1 MTKRRVA
8 IRNQSAE
15 ANLFARRTFI
25 AFFGVVLIILLLLG
39 NIYTL
44 QVESFEKYKTR
55 SNSNRIKLVA
65 VAPNRGLIFDRNG
78 ILLADNKP
86 VYSLEVIA
94 EDVDDLKTSVD
105 EVSLLLDITPERKE
119 RFFKE
124 LKSERRFKPVELHSR
139 LSDQQVALFSVNQH
153 KFPGIFVNARL
164 KRYYPFSDLTT
175 HNLGYVAR
183 INKRDTN
190 KLALEG
196 KLDNYAATYGIG
208 RLGIERYYEDMLHGF
223 IGHQE
228 VEINNQGRVIRTLD
242 YTPPIPGKDL
252 TLTLDIELQ
261 MIAKRALSG
270 HRGAIVAMDP
280 RSGEILAMYSNPSYD
295 GNLFVH
301 GISSKNYKK
310 LLNSSDLPLINR
322 SVQGY
327 PPASTVKPFL
337 ALTGLEEKVI
347 TPETEIYDPGWYQLE
362 GLPNKY
368 RDWKRWGHGKVNLT
382 KAIEQSCNIYFY
394 DLAFKL
400 GITKISNMME
410 QFGFG
415 DYTGIDIHEES
426 KAIMPSVAW
435 KRERYNKSWYTGET
449 LSVGIGQSY
458 WTVTPLQLAQ
468 ALTTLVNHGERKI
481 PHLLKA
487 TSELVIET
495 GGKAYHQVT
504 PTVYEPRAP
513 LKLNNDKNW
522 DVVLKAMHS
531 TVQNVGATAHTP
543 FKGTKYDASG
553 KTGSAQV
560 AGIKQ
565 DEEYDAQTRSENK
578 RDNAMFIAFAPYN
591 NPEIVVAVA
600 IENVEKG
607 GGATNAAP
615 VARQIMDQYFG
626 NRDIQ
631 AEIKTAKLQAT
642 TKTKLDA
649 KTKAITTNNISS
661 YEAD

>member
-1 MTKRRVA
+1 MLNRRVA
-8 IRNQSAE
+8 IRDQSAE
-15 ANLFARRTFI
+15 ANLFARRAFI
-25 AFFGVVLIILLLLG
+25 AFTGVVVLLLILLG
-39 NIYTL
+39 NVFTL
-44 QVESFEKYKTR
+44 QVESFEKYQTR
-55 SNSNRIKLVA
+55 SNSNRIKLLP
-65 VAPNRGLIFDRNG
+65 VAPNRGLIYDRNG
-78 ILLADNKP
+78 VLLADNKP

-94 EDVDDLKTSVD
+94 EDVDDIKASI
-105 EVSLLLDITPERKE
+105 EQVSALLNITKDRQDK
-119 RFFKE
+119 FFKSI
-124 LKSERRFKPVELHSR
+124 KRKRRFKPVELHSR

-183 INKRDTN
+183 INRKDAN
-190 KLALEG
+190 KLERDG
-196 KLDNYAATYGIG
+196 KSENYAATYGIG
-208 RLGIERYYEDMLHGF
+208 KLGIEKYYEDMLHGT

-228 VEINNQGRVIRTLD
+228 VEINNQGRVIRTLN
-242 YTPPIPGKDL
+242 YTPPVPGKDL

-270 HRGAIVAMDP
+270 KRGAIVAMDP
-280 RSGEILAMYSNPSYD
+280 RTGGILAMYSNPSYD

-301 GISSKNYKK
+301 GISSKNYKR
-310 LLNSSDLPLINR
+310 LLESKDLPLINR

-337 ALTGLEEKVI
+337 ALTGLEESIVTASTTIK
-347 TPETEIYDPGWYQLE
+347 DPGWYQLE

-368 RDWKRWGHGKVNLT
+368 RDWKPWGHGLVDLT
-382 KAIEQSCNIYFY
+382 TAIEQSCNIYFY

-400 GITKISNMME
+400 GITKISTMME
-410 QFGFG
+410 RFGFG

-435 KRERYNKSWYTGET
+435 KRARYNKPWYTGET

-458 WTVTPLQLAQ
+458 WTVTPLQLTQ

-487 TSELVIET
+487 NSELIIESS
-495 GGKAYHQVT
+495 GNAYHQIT
-504 PTVYEPRAP
+504 PTIYEPQAP
-513 LKLNNDKNW
+513 LKLKDDKHWN
-522 DVVLKAMHS
+522 VVLEAMHS
-531 TVQNVGATAHTP
+531 TVQKFGATAHTP
-543 FKGTKYDASG
+543 FKGSTYDASG

-560 AGIKQ
+560 ARIKQ
-565 DEEYDAQTRSENK
+565 DEKYDAKATSENK
-578 RDNAMFIAFAPYN
+578 RDNAMFIAFAPFD

-600 IENVEKG
+600 IENVAKG

-615 VARQIMDQYFG
+615 VARQVMDQYFG
-626 NRDIQ
+626 DRVITSKKHNLNR
-631 AEIKTAKLQAT
+631 KTHSVKST
-642 TKTKLDA
+642 R
-649 KTKAITTNNISS
+649 SR
-661 YEAD
+661 EAD

>member
-1 MTKRRVA
+1 MSPRRIV

-25 AFFGVVLIILLLLG
+25 AFSVVVLVLLILFA
-39 NIYTL
+39 NIFNL
-44 QVESFEKYKTR
+44 QVESFEKYQTR
-55 SNSNRIKLVA
+55 SNSNRIKLLP
-65 VAPNRGLIFDRNG
+65 VAPNRGLIYDRNG
-78 ILLADNKP
+78 VLLADNKP
-86 VYSLEVIA
+86 VYSLDVIA
-94 EDVDDLKTSVD
+94 EDVDDIKTSV
-105 EVSLLLDITPERKE
+105 EQVSLLLNISPERQTK
-119 RFFKE
+119 FFKSM
-124 LKSERRFKPVELHSR
+124 KSKRRFKPVELHSR

-153 KFPGIFVNARL
+153 KFPGIFVSARL

-183 INKRDTN
+183 INRKDAK
-190 KLALEG
+190 KLEQEG
-196 KLDNYAATYGIG
+196 KSENYAATYGIG
-208 RLGIERYYEDMLHGF
+208 RLGIERYYEGMLHGT

-228 VEINNQGRVIRTLD
+228 VEINNQGRVIRTLN
-242 YTPPIPGKDL
+242 YTPPLPGKDL

-270 HRGAIVAMDP
+270 KRGAIVAMDP
-280 RSGEILAMYSNPSYD
+280 RTGGILAMYSNPSYD

-301 GISSKNYKK
+301 GISNKNYKK
-310 LLNSSDLPLINR
+310 LLESKDLPLINR

-347 TPETEIYDPGWYQLE
+347 TPSTQIHDPGWYQLE

-368 RDWKRWGHGKVNLT
+368 RDWKPWGHGMVNLT

-410 QFGFG
+410 RFGFG

-435 KRERYNKSWYTGET
+435 KRARYNKSWYTGET

-458 WTVTPLQLAQ
+458 WTVTPLQLTQ
-468 ALTTLVNHGERKI
+468 ALTTLVNHGERKV

-487 TSELVIET
+487 NSELIIESS
-495 GGKAYHQVT
+495 GNAYHQIT
-504 PTVYEPRAP
+504 PTIYEPRAP
-513 LKLNNDKNW
+513 LKLKQDKNW
-522 DVVLKAMHS
+522 DVVLQAMHN
-531 TVQNVGATAHTP
+531 TVQKFGATAYKP
-543 FKGTKYDASG
+543 FKGSTYDASG

-560 AGIKQ
+560 ARIKQ
-565 DEEYDAQTRSENK
+565 DEKYDAKATSENK
-578 RDNAMFIAFAPYN
+578 RDNAMFIAFAPFDK
-591 NPEIVVAVA
+591 PEIVVAVA
-600 IENVEKG
+600 IENVAKG

-615 VARQIMDQYFG
+615 VARQVMDQYFG
-626 NRDIQ
+626 DRVITSQTD
-631 AEIKTAKLQAT
+631 KAKPKAT
-642 TKTKLDA
+642 QKVHSATV
-649 KTKAITTNNISS
+649 TTSQ
-661 YEAD
+661 EAD

>member
-1 MTKRRVA
+1 MSPRRVV

-25 AFFGVVLIILLLLG
+25 AFSVVVLVLLVLFG
-39 NIYTL
+39 NVFNL
-44 QVESFEKYKTR
+44 QVESFEKYQTR
-55 SNSNRIKLVA
+55 SNSNRIKLLP
-65 VAPNRGLIFDRNG
+65 VAPNRGLIYDRNG
-78 ILLADNKP
+78 VLLADNKP

-94 EDVDDLKTSVD
+94 EDVDDIKASV
-105 EVSLLLDITPERKE
+105 EQVSLLLNISSERQAK
-119 RFFKE
+119 FFKSM
-124 LKSERRFKPVELHSR
+124 KSKRRFKPVELHSR

-153 KFPGIFVNARL
+153 KFPGVFVNARL

-183 INKRDTN
+183 INRKDAK
-190 KLALEG
+190 KLEQEG
-196 KLDNYAATYGIG
+196 KSENYAATYGIG
-208 RLGIERYYEDMLHGF
+208 RLGIERYYEDMLHGT

-228 VEINNQGRVIRTLD
+228 VEINNQGRVIRTLN
-242 YTPPIPGKDL
+242 YTPPVPGKDL

-270 HRGAIVAMDP
+270 KRGAVVAMDP
-280 RSGEILAMYSNPSYD
+280 RTGGILAMYSNPSFD

-301 GISSKNYKK
+301 GISSKNYSK
-310 LLNSSDLPLINR
+310 LLNSKDLPLINR

-337 ALTGLEEKVI
+337 ALTGLEEKII
-347 TPETEIYDPGWYQLE
+347 TPDTQIHDPGWYQLE

-368 RDWKRWGHGKVNLT
+368 RDWKPWGHGMVNLT

-410 QFGFG
+410 KFGFG

-458 WTVTPLQLAQ
+458 WTVTPLQLTQ
-468 ALTTLVNHGERKI
+468 ALTTLVNHGERKV

-487 TSELVIET
+487 NSELIIESS
-495 GGKAYHQVT
+495 GNAYHQIT
-504 PTVYEPRAP
+504 PTIYEPRAP
-513 LKLNNDKNW
+513 LKLKDDKNW
-522 DVVLKAMHS
+522 NVVLEAMHS
-531 TVQNVGATAHTP
+531 TVQKFGATAYKP
-543 FKGTKYDASG
+543 FKGSTYDASG

-560 AGIKQ
+560 ARIKQ
-565 DEEYDAQTRSENK
+565 DEKYDAKATSENQ
-578 RDNAMFIAFAPYN
+578 RDNAMFIAFAPFDK
-591 NPEIVVAVA
+591 PEIVVAVA
-600 IENVEKG
+600 IENVAKG

-615 VARQIMDQYFG
+615 VARQVMDQYFG
-626 NRDIQ
+626 DRVITSQ
-631 AEIKTAKLQAT
+631 TH
-642 TKTKLDA
+642 KTKVNSA
-649 KTKAITTNNISS
+649 TPTKHH
-661 YEAD
+661 EAD

>member
-1 MTKRRVA
+1 MSPRRVV

-25 AFFGVVLIILLLLG
+25 AFAVVVLVLLLLFG
-39 NIYTL
+39 NVFNL
-44 QVESFEKYKTR
+44 QVESFEKYQTR
-55 SNSNRIKLVA
+55 SNSNRIKLLP
-65 VAPNRGLIFDRNG
+65 VAPNRGLIYDRNG
-78 ILLADNKP
+78 VLLADNKP

-94 EDVDDLKTSVD
+94 EDVDDIKANI
-105 EVSLLLDITPERKE
+105 EQVSRLLDISPERQTK
-119 RFFKE
+119 FFKSM
-124 LKSERRFKPVELHSR
+124 KSKRRFKPVELHSR

-183 INKRDTN
+183 INRKDAN
-190 KLALEG
+190 KLEQDG
-196 KLDNYAATYGIG
+196 KSENYAATYGIG
-208 RLGIERYYEDMLHGF
+208 RLGIERYYEDMLHGT

-228 VEINNQGRVIRTLD
+228 VEINNQGRIIRTLN
-242 YTPPIPGKDL
+242 YTPPLPGKDL

-270 HRGAIVAMDP
+270 KRGAIVAMDP
-280 RSGEILAMYSNPSYD
+280 RTGGILAMYSNPSYD

-310 LLNSSDLPLINR
+310 LLESKDLPLINR

-337 ALTGLEEKVI
+337 ALTGLEENVV
-347 TPETEIYDPGWYQLE
+347 TPTTEIHDPGWYQLD

-368 RDWKRWGHGKVNLT
+368 RDWKPWGHGMVNLT

-410 QFGFG
+410 KFGFG

-458 WTVTPLQLAQ
+458 WTVTPLQLTQ
-468 ALTTLVNHGERKI
+468 ALTTLVNHGERKV

-487 TSELVIET
+487 NSELIIESS
-495 GGKAYHQVT
+495 GNAYHQIT
-504 PTVYEPRAP
+504 PTIYEPRAP
-513 LKLNNDKNW
+513 LKLKDDKNW
-522 DVVLKAMHS
+522 NVVLEAMHS
-531 TVQNVGATAHTP
+531 TVQKFGATAYRP
-543 FKGTKYDASG
+543 FKGSTYDASG

-560 AGIKQ
+560 ARIKQ
-565 DEEYDAQTRSENK
+565 DEKYDAKATSENQ
-578 RDNAMFIAFAPYN
+578 RDNAMFIAFAPFDK
-591 NPEIVVAVA
+591 PEIVIAVA
-600 IENVEKG
+600 IENVAKG

-615 VARQIMDQYFG
+615 VARQVMDQYFG
-626 NRDIQ
+626 DRVITSQTHKANTQ
-631 AEIKTAKLQAT
+631 ENSAT
-642 TKTKLDA
+642 ITKHH
-649 KTKAITTNNISS
+649 
-661 YEAD
+661 EAH